1 MIPINSVFHVK
12 LRNARFLV
20 NHYKVYR
27 FPREVSIV
35 ELCEK
40 VGNHCMN
47 GKKGTR
53 ENEII

>member
-40 VGNHCMN
+40 YMIW
-47 GKKGTR
+47 TDW
-53 ENEII
+53 